1 MSLEYLLIDNFR
13 KKIYTIFMKNI
24 KKISKKIF
32 TFLFFYK
39 IFLKIF
45 LDLMSLRRVIPFL
58 WAKGHFA
65 LATKIFKKFPNVYIF
80 IIFFIKKIIKPQN
93 WEFRPQLPIIIIIII
108 IIIEHLI
115 SGLQKLLSITSN
127 DSPFF

>member
-13 KKIYTIFMKNI
+13 KKICTTLMKNI
-24 KKISKKIF
+24 KKFSKKIF

-65 LATKIFKKFPNVYIF
+65 LATKIFKKFTNVYIF
-80 IIFFIKKIIKPQN
+80 IVFFFVCVIIRPQN
-93 WEFRPQLPIIIIIII
+93 
-108 IIIEHLI
+108 
-115 SGLQKLLSITSN
+115 
-127 DSPFF
+127 